1 MNNDIQAEQC
11 IVEACQMLATV
22 QIPLN
27 SITVPDT
34 AIAILEKEIN
44 YDDAS
49 ERIYNQ
55 INTMILNGKLKLS
68 QSQTQTWD
76 LFNNG

>member
-1 MNNDIQAEQC
+1 MYNDKQAEEC
-11 IVEACQMLATV
+11 IVDACQTLITM

-27 SITVPDT
+27 SVTVPDT
-34 AIAILEKEIN
+34 AIAILAKQTTH
-44 YDDAS
+44 DDAA

-68 QSQTQTWD
+68 QSQMHTWN
-76 LFNNG
+76 LIES

>member
-1 MNNDIQAEQC
+1 MHNDKQAEQC
-11 IVEACQMLATV
+11 IMDACQTLTAM

-27 SITVPDT
+27 SVTVPDT
-34 AIAILEKEIN
+34 AIAILTKITN

-55 INTMILNGKLKLS
+55 INTMILNEKLKLS
-68 QSQTQTWD
+68 SSQMHTWD
-76 LFNNG
+76 FLNND

>member
-1 MNNDIQAEQC
+1 MYNDKQAEQC
-11 IVEACQMLATV
+11 IVEACQTLTKM

-34 AIAILEKEIN
+34 AIAILAKEIN

-49 ERIYNQ
+49 ERI
-55 INTMILNGKLKLS
+55 
-68 QSQTQTWD
+68 
-76 LFNNG
+76 